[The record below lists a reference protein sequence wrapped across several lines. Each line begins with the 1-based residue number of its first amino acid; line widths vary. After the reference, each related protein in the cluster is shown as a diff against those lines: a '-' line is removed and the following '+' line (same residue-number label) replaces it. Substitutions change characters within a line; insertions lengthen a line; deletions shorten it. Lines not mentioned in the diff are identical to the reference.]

1 MALYKYFAIKQTR
14 LVTETVTDS
23 GQRSLLGT
31 SLERTPLTSRNNQE
45 QQAATTTRNNN
56 NELHKVH
63 SHRQELLQLQPLPR
77 EGKVKKRKVDDDDDA
92 SGKQPLKQKQK

>member
-14 LVTETVTDS
+14 LVTETAAFPF
-23 GQRSLLGT
+23 GNFIRAHA
-31 SLERTPLTSRNNQE
+31 PNKQE
-45 QQAATTTRNNN
+45 QPGTATTTTSNNN

-77 EGKVKKRKVDDDDDA
+77 GGKVKKRKVDDDDDA

>member
-14 LVTETVTDS
+14 LVTETVTDA

-45 QQAATTTRNNN
+45 QQQPATTTSNNN
-56 NELHKVH
+56 NNFTKCTA
-63 SHRQELLQLQPLPR
+63 RQELQLQPLPR
-77 EGKVKKRKVDDDDDA
+77 GGKVKKRKVDDDDDA
-92 SGKQPLKQKQK
+92 SSKQPLKQK